1 MGKAASELRLDT
13 VVRLVTQAG
22 CVTFGPAWGRG
33 GSVRNILTQQFP
45 PPNSNGPWG
54 RLTTEKRQMV
64 IPLLTPSPTLAMP
77 PGCLGRRAGAQ
88 TAFGSTEGSPKILG
102 RQGSEW

>member
-45 PPNSNGPWG
+45 PPNSDGKWG
-54 RLTTEKRQMV
+54 RLTSEKMQMA
-64 IPLLTPSPTLAMP
+64 IPLPNPSPTPAVP
-77 PGCLGRRAGAQ
+77 PPRVVWGRRAGAQ
-88 TAFGSTEGSPKILG
+88 TAFWKH
-102 RQGSEW
+102 

>member
-1 MGKAASELRLDT
+1 MDMRGVFVGKAASELRLDT

-45 PPNSNGPWG
+45 PPNSDGKWG
-54 RLTTEKRQMV
+54 RLTSEKMQMA
-64 IPLLTPSPTLAMP
+64 IPLPNPSPTPAVP
-77 PGCLGRRAGAQ
+77 PPRVVWGRRAGAQ
-88 TAFGSTEGSPKILG
+88 TAFWKH
-102 RQGSEW
+102 